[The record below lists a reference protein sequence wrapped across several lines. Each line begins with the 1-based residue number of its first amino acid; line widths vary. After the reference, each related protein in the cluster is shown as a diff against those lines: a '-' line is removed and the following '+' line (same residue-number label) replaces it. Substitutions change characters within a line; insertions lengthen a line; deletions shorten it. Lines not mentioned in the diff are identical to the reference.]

1 MESARGSSIATAEIA
16 HTEAILLDLARA
28 SGLEVSP
35 GMLSVILELLR
46 LDVSPQG
53 VVSVLRSL
61 KDAKLKSAA
70 AAAS

>member
-1 MESARGSSIATAEIA
+1 MESARGSSTATAEIA